1 LGGLAP
7 GYFEPVLSDKTI
19 SWSIKKRQKKSFDFE
34 EPRRFNRPYQP
45 NWVIDLTGP
54 DGKKYVISRRLIQK
68 ILKEFKLRRSAPS
81 EQEPPPPRVGIPDNA
96 EILEDGTLVENHSVC
111 GKPLARSI
119 EELER
124 FKAIPVTWEFEGV
137 RWYCDCGMPEPRFK
151 AV

>member
-1 LGGLAP
+1 
-7 GYFEPVLSDKTI
+7 VISDETI
-19 SWSIKKRQKKSFDFE
+19 SWSVKKRRKKSFDFE
-34 EPRRFNRPYQP
+34 EPGRWNRPYQI

-81 EQEPPPPRVGIPDNA
+81 EQEPPQEVSRRKGPLRPPPRVGIPDN
-96 EILEDGTLVENHSVC
+96 VEYHSVC

-124 FKAIPVTWEFEGV
+124 FKAIPVTWEFEGI
-137 RWYCDCGMPEPRFK
+137 RWYCDCGMPEP
-151 AV
+151 

>member
-1 LGGLAP
+1 VGGLAV
-7 GYFEPVLSDKTI
+7 GHCDPVISDETI
-19 SWSIKKRQKKSFDFE
+19 SWSYKRRKRSFDFE
-34 EPRRFNRPYQP
+34 EPGRWNGPYQT

-68 ILKEFKLRRSAPS
+68 ILREFKLRRSAPS
-81 EQEPPPPRVGIPDNA
+81 EQEPPPPRVGGGPDN
-96 EILEDGTLVENHSVC
+96 VENHSVC

-124 FKAIPVTWEFEGV
+124 FKAIPVTWEFEGD
-137 RWYCDCGMPEPRFK
+137 RWYCNCGETAD